1 MTFRILDYPV
11 RMFDGTKSIVIS
23 TVSWIGGK
31 QPFLGWSYVAVSAVC
46 VFLAVAGTVKHM
58 IRPRR
63 MGDMSST
70 FCFKGINVT
79 GTELHLDSIVISW
92 NQPAK

>member
-1 MTFRILDYPV
+1 MVAAIDYPV

-31 QPFLGWSYVAVSAVC
+31 QPFLGWSYVAVSAIC
-46 VFLAVAGTVKHM
+46 VFLAVAGTIKHM
-58 IRPRR
+58 VRPRR

-70 FCFKGINVT
+70 SRSMPKLLLC
-79 GTELHLDSIVISW
+79 
-92 NQPAK
+92 